1 MSHNMTN
8 MIICD
13 QCNKLFGRKDNL
25 LQHKKKKIEMD
36 LEIYVYLQNRNFHK
50 KLILQIE
57 SNRIKFVKL
66 YFYDNFFS

>member
-1 MSHNMTN
+1 
-8 MIICD
+8 
-13 QCNKLFGRKDNL
+13 
-25 LQHKKKKIEMD
+25 MD